1 MLGLLRTNAV
11 LLLTLTIYGCGGGGE
26 QVANNKSSSESLE
39 CASTVELPY
48 QEGYPVHR
56 FDGVDPTVNNRCEVL
71 RYYRAGYAVVMP
83 KNISPWNLEQS
94 DAVNISYSEVQGV
107 SSIDEISQVESTGS
121 EESERDSLSS
131 FVVAKLIDKDS
142 ESTPWNCAASG
153 INEEELDSNIQLCIS
168 NLKSSS
174 AEYSAKL
181 AKASLR
187 DGTPADASKGG
198 ATPGAV
204 WTNLGVVSYPT
215 SYTGK
220 LELSLIDKKEK
231 GTIHTGAV
239 IFDVYRL
246 NGVDSFEYYLVRAK
260 VNSTPLVFGCSRLSF
275 CGYFNNKESF
285 KFHLERDAGG
295 SKVAGIVEEYAPTTT
310 LRNKSTSFKIG
321 GGLKVSGSEKGGA
334 GAEGSVSAEFSVS
347 YNYSAVEIKAAQL
360 NDNSLSFDFKH
371 ATSDGI
377 GGDLWD
383 RDPTTLGP
391 FSSTV
396 WAIYKFPVIPNAQ
409 KVNYKINLLVD
420 KYEGSFGR
428 AAIGVVPI
436 GVTHLYKYAV
446 VPPKKGDVLRTDF
459 NLPSLNIKQVV
470 KSPAGREELVE
481 LPKDE
486 SIKVKRGQ
494 NLKFL
499 VDSGG
504 LGDGNISSTPL
515 TVNWAVYSPPAFL
528 SFDQTTGRGK
538 STINA
543 TVNSGGV
550 AGDRSYI
557 RFNASPRGAVPGLEM
572 SDISVPI
579 EVVE

>member
-1 MLGLLRTNAV
+1 MLGFLRIKAV
-11 LLLTLTIYGCGGGGE
+11 LLLTLTIYGCGGDGE
-26 QVANNKSSSESLE
+26 PVTKNESSGESLE
-39 CASTVELPY
+39 CVGNTELAY

-56 FDGVDPTVNNRCEVL
+56 FDGADPSVNNRCEVL

-94 DAVNISYSEVQGV
+94 DAVNISYSEVDGV
-107 SSIDEISQVESTGS
+107 ASNDEISQAEGTGS

-131 FVVAKLIDKDS
+131 IVIAKLIDTDS

-153 INEEELDSNIQLCIS
+153 INEEELDSNIQLCIN
-168 NLKSSS
+168 NLKDSS
-174 AEYSAKL
+174 AEYSANL
-181 AKASLR
+181 AKLSLR
-187 DGTPADASKGG
+187 DGAPADASKGG

-220 LELSLIDKKEK
+220 LDLSVINKKEE
-231 GTIHTGAV
+231 GIIHSGAV

-260 VNSTPLVFGCSRLSF
+260 VNSMPHIFGCSRLTF

-285 KFHLERDAGG
+285 KFHLERETGG
-295 SKVAGIVEEYAPTTT
+295 SKAAGIVEEFAPTTT

-334 GAEGSVSAEFSVS
+334 GGEGSISAEFSVS

-396 WAIYKFPVIPNAQ
+396 WAIYKFPVIANAQ
-409 KVNYKINLLVD
+409 GVNSKINLFVD

-428 AAIGVVPI
+428 AAVGVVPI

-446 VPPKKGDVLRTDF
+446 TPSKKGDVLRTDF
-459 NLPSLNIKQVV
+459 NLPALSIKQVV
-470 KSPAGREELVE
+470 KSPAGKEELVE
-481 LPKDE
+481 LPKE
-486 SIKVKRGQ
+486 VSIKVKRGQ
-494 NLKFL
+494 SLRFL
-499 VDSGG
+499 IDSGG
-504 LGDGNISSTPL
+504 LGDEKLSSTPL
-515 TVNWAVYSPPAFL
+515 TVNWAVYTPPSFL

-550 AGDRSYI
+550 VGDRSYI
-557 RFNASPRGAVPGLEM
+557 RFNANPRGTVPGLEM

>member
-1 MLGLLRTNAV
+1 MLGFLRIKAV
-11 LLLTLTIYGCGGGGE
+11 LLLTLTIYGCGGDGE
-26 QVANNKSSSESLE
+26 QVTKNESSGESLE
-39 CASTVELPY
+39 CAGNTELAY

-56 FDGVDPTVNNRCEVL
+56 FDGADPSVNNRCEVL

-94 DAVNISYSEVQGV
+94 DAVNISYSEVDRV
-107 SSIDEISQVESTGS
+107 ASNDEISQTEGTGS

-131 FVVAKLIDKDS
+131 IVIAKLIDTDS

-153 INEEELDSNIQLCIS
+153 INEEELDSNIQLCIN
-168 NLKSSS
+168 NLKDSS
-174 AEYSAKL
+174 AEYSANL
-181 AKASLR
+181 ANLSLR

-220 LELSLIDKKEK
+220 LDLSVINKKEK
-231 GTIHTGAV
+231 GIIHSGTV

-260 VNSTPLVFGCSRLSF
+260 VNSTPHVFGCSRLTF

-285 KFHLERDAGG
+285 KFHLERETGG
-295 SKVAGIVEEYAPTTT
+295 SKVAGIVEEFAPTTT

-334 GAEGSVSAEFSVS
+334 GGEGSISAEFSVS
-347 YNYSAVEIKAAQL
+347 YNYSAVEIKSAQL

-396 WAIYKFPVIPNAQ
+396 WAIYKFPVIANAQ
-409 KVNYKINLLVD
+409 GVNSKINLFVD

-428 AAIGVVPI
+428 AAVGVVPI

-446 VPPKKGDVLRTDF
+446 TPSKKGDVLRTDF
-459 NLPSLNIKQVV
+459 NLPALSIKQVV
-470 KSPAGREELVE
+470 KSPAGKEELVE
-481 LPKDE
+481 LPKE
-486 SIKVKRGQ
+486 VSIKVKRGQ
-494 NLKFL
+494 SLRFL
-499 VDSGG
+499 IDSGG
-504 LGDGNISSTPL
+504 LGDEKLSSTPL
-515 TVNWAVYSPPAFL
+515 TVNWAVYTPPSFL

-550 AGDRSYI
+550 VGDRSYI
-557 RFNASPRGAVPGLEM
+557 RFNANPRGTVPGLEM